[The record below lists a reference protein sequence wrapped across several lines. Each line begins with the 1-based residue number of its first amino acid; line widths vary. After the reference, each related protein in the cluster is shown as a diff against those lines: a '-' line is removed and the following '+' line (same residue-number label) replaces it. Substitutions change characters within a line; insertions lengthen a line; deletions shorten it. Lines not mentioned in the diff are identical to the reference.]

1 MNNPYKTP
9 HAKIDDLSYQPLPSV
24 LKSLYWLMGLAFI
37 CSLVST
43 SIGFLNVIQ
52 AASWIFRLPWADQLM
67 LLGLAASGYGL
78 LFGFYYFLVFRP
90 LQLRWRATSRWWLMA
105 VLVLVLLWL
114 WFSLLPDENPRLT
127 TSLFDVLL
135 ASAEIA
141 LLMLGGLLASRP
153 AALEYLIN

>member
-9 HAKIDDLSYQPLPSV
+9 HAEIHDLSYQPLPIV
-24 LKSLYWLMGLAFI
+24 LKHLYWLMGLAFV
-37 CSLVST
+37 CSFVST
-43 SIGFLNVIQ
+43 SIGFLNVLH
-52 AASWIFRLPWADQLM
+52 AASWIFRLPWTDQLM

-90 LQLRWRATSRWWLMA
+90 LQLRRQATSRWWLMA
-105 VLVLVLLWL
+105 VLVLALLWL
-114 WFSLLPDENPRLT
+114 WFSLLPDENPRLA
-127 TSLFDVLL
+127 SSFFDQLL

-153 AALEYLIN
+153 KALEYLIN

>member
-9 HAKIDDLSYQPLPSV
+9 HAEIHDLSYQPLPTV
-24 LKSLYWLMGLAFI
+24 LKHLYWLMGLAFV
-37 CSLVST
+37 CSFVST
-43 SIGFLNVIQ
+43 SIGFLNVLH

-90 LQLRWRATSRWWLMA
+90 LQLRRRATSRWWLMA
-105 VLVLVLLWL
+105 VLVLALLWL
-114 WFSLLPDENPRLT
+114 WFSLLPDENTRLA
-127 TSLFDVLL
+127 SSFFDLLL

-153 AALEYLIN
+153 KALEYLIN

>member
-9 HAKIDDLSYQPLPSV
+9 HAEIHDLSYQPLPTV
-24 LKSLYWLMGLAFI
+24 LKHLYWLMGLAFV
-37 CSLVST
+37 CSFVST
-43 SIGFLNVIQ
+43 SIGFLNVLH
-52 AASWIFRLPWADQLM
+52 AASWIFRLPWTDQLM

-90 LQLRWRATSRWWLMA
+90 LQLRRQATSRWWLMA
-105 VLVLVLLWL
+105 VLVLALLWL
-114 WFSLLPDENPRLT
+114 WFSLLPDENPRLA
-127 TSLFDVLL
+127 SSFFDQLL

-153 AALEYLIN
+153 KALEYLIN